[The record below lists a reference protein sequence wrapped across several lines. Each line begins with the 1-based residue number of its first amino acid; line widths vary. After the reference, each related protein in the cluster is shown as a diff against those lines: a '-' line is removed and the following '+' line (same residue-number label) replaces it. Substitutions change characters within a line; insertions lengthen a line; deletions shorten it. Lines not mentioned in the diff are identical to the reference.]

1 MLCLKLNF
9 RHFDDAGLS
18 GVLSG
23 VYHRK
28 GHPIMKRAGI
38 IAVDRALLSDVG
50 SRAGPIEDGQRN
62 NELWQHLGVL
72 PGAGW
77 SRRYLPA

>member
-1 MLCLKLNF
+1 
-9 RHFDDAGLS
+9 
-18 GVLSG
+18 
-23 VYHRK
+23 
-28 GHPIMKRAGI
+28 MKRAGI

-50 SRAGPIEDGQRN
+50 SRAGLIEDGQRN